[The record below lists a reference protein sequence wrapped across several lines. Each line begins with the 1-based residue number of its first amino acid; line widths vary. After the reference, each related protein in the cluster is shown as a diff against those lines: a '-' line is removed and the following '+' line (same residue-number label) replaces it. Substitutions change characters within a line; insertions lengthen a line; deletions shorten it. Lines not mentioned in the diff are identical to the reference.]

1 MLSQSTLAQ
10 RCLLP
15 FLSLCVMTFLML
27 NITVAMCTQVW
38 VSLQVKLLIRFEF
51 ERWQLSGSL
60 ALSREDIQRVPW
72 EVNPSSVHTEAFPWR
87 VETRAKKIY
96 YRSVSASS
104 DAAKD
109 Y

>member
-51 ERWQLSGSL
+51 ER
-60 ALSREDIQRVPW
+60 
-72 EVNPSSVHTEAFPWR
+72 
-87 VETRAKKIY
+87 
-96 YRSVSASS
+96 
-104 DAAKD
+104 
-109 Y
+109 